1 MAIIYKTDILKAL
14 KEKGYSTH
22 VMRNKEKMGG
32 NYIGQRQIQ
41 QIRDKEMVSIAC
53 LDKLCKLL
61 QCKVE
66 DIIEYIED

>member
-22 VMRNKEKMGG
+22 TMRNKEKMGD

-66 DIIEYIED
+66 DIIEYVED